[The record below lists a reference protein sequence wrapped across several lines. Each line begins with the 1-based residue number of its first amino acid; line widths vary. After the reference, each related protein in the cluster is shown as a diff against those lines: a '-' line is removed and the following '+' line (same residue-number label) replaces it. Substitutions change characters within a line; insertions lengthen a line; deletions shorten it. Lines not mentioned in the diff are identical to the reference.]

1 MVPGPDTPL
10 LSPTLFETHDEM
22 IPQESHHTKSES
34 KSKGKTPTI
43 RIFAE
48 E

>member
-1 MVPGPDTPL
+1 
-10 LSPTLFETHDEM
+10 M